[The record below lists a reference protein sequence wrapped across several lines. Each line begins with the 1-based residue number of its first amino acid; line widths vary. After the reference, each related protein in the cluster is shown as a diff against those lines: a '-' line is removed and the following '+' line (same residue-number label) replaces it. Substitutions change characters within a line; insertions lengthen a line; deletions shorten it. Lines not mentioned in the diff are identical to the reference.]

1 MTDEFAFKY
10 YSPICDKTCSIL
22 TLQGSLSCHG
32 CNIEAEKQTNDG
44 LKFGGQ
50 KECHPVKDGFA
61 YQYLDG
67 ILYPEDWRSEEMQPG
82 DGRICF
88 INLSTAFSGLWY
100 NLFQTHLSLWRHKRP
115 EGIQPVTDGF
125 AFLQLY
131 ELFQLHIAEKR
142 KLKIAQNLAARTVP
156 I

>member
-61 YQYLDG
+61 LSIFRWHSMVCG
-67 ILYPEDWRSEEMQPG
+67 IPVPNWHHKLNS
-82 DGRICF
+82 
-88 INLSTAFSGLWY
+88 
-100 NLFQTHLSLWRHKRP
+100 LFPAKNC
-115 EGIQPVTDGF
+115 
-125 AFLQLY
+125 AY
-131 ELFQLHIAEKR
+131 IAEKQT
-142 KLKIAQNLAARTVP
+142 KDGLKQPNDG
-156 I
+156 